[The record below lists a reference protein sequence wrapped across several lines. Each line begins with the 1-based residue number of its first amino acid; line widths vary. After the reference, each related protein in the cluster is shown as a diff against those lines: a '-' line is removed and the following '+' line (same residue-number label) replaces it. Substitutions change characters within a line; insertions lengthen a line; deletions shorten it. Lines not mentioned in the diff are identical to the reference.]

1 MAVRTKGTVPVDTD
15 WYQAGASAPPVSVPQ
30 VIDDS
35 NGPFI
40 GRPRAVVAGLPAYRP
55 GKGIK
60 QVEAEHGISNAIK
73 LASNENPAPPVDR
86 IVAAIQAAANGLN
99 RYADH
104 RASELRSAIA
114 ASVGVSDDQVT
125 VGAGSSGLLQQLCMT
140 YLEPGDEVVYP
151 WRSFEVYPV
160 FTTLMAG
167 VPVPVPLDADL
178 ALDID
183 GLVAA
188 VTART
193 KLLFLATPNNP
204 IGNATRVPE
213 LRSLLERVP
222 SDVVVCIDE
231 AYREFLDPGFGDPV
245 TELLPQ
251 FPNAVVT
258 RTFSKAHGLAGA
270 RVGYAVGDARL
281 IAAVDR
287 TLLPFAVSALA
298 QAGALAALENPEV
311 IAAGVNAILAER
323 ARVEVELAAA
333 GWTFPN
339 HQGNF
344 VWLAVGPTADA
355 LALAMERNGVIV
367 RPFSGEGIRVT
378 IGTPGENDRFLNA
391 LATACEDA
399 GFTPD

>member
-1 MAVRTKGTVPVDTD
+1 VTQDTD
-15 WYQAGASAPPVSVPQ
+15 A
-30 VIDDS
+30 
-35 NGPFI
+35 FI

-55 GKGIK
+55 GKSIK
-60 QVEAEHGISNAIK
+60 QAEAEHGLTDAIK
-73 LASNENPAPPVDR
+73 LASNENPVPPVDR
-86 IVAAIQAAANGLN
+86 VVAAIQAAAAGLN

-114 ASVGVSDDQVT
+114 TSVGVNDDQVT

-160 FTTLMAG
+160 FTALMGG
-167 VPVPVPLDADL
+167 VAVPVPLDAGLGFDL
-178 ALDID
+178 D

-188 VTART
+188 VTPRT
-193 KLLFLATPNNP
+193 KLIFLATPNNP
-204 IGNATRVPE
+204 IGNGTTVPE

-222 SDVVVCIDE
+222 PDVVVCIDE

-245 TELLPQ
+245 SELLPD
-251 FPNAVVT
+251 FANAVVT

-270 RVGYAVGDARL
+270 RVGYAIGDARL
-281 IAAVDR
+281 IGALDK

-298 QAGALAALENPEV
+298 QAGALAALQNPEV
-311 IAAGVNAILAER
+311 IGLGVTAILAER

-344 VWLAVGPTADA
+344 VWLEVGRATDE
-355 LALAMERNGVIV
+355 LAMAMERNGVIV
-367 RPFSGEGIRVT
+367 RPFGGEGIRVT
-378 IGTPGENDRFLNA
+378 IGTAAENDRFLTS
-391 LATACEDA
+391 LASACAAAD
-399 GFTPD
+399 FDPS

>member
-1 MAVRTKGTVPVDTD
+1 VNEH
-15 WYQAGASAPPVSVPQ
+15 
-30 VIDDS
+30 S
-35 NGPFI
+35 NDMFI

-60 QVEAEHGISNAIK
+60 QAEAEHGITNAIK
-73 LASNENPAPPVDR
+73 LASNENPAPPVDP
-86 IVAAIQAAANGLN
+86 IIAAVQAAAAGLN

-104 RASELRSAIA
+104 RATELRSAIA
-114 ASVGVSDDQVT
+114 ASVGVNDDQVT

-160 FTTLMAG
+160 FTALMAG
-167 VPVPVPLDADL
+167 VPVPVPLDAHLGFDV
-178 ALDID
+178 D
-183 GLVAA
+183 GLIAA
-188 VTART
+188 VTPRT

-204 IGNATRVPE
+204 IGNATTVPE

-245 TELLPQ
+245 TELLPD
-251 FPNAVVT
+251 FANAVVT

-270 RVGYAVGDARL
+270 RVGYAIGDARL
-281 IAAVDR
+281 IAAVDK

-298 QAGALAALENPEV
+298 QAGALAALANPDV
-311 IAAGVNAILAER
+311 IAVGVKAILAER

-344 VWLAVGPTADA
+344 VWLGVGPATDDVAA
-355 LALAMERNGVIV
+355 AMERDGVIV

-378 IGTPGENDRFLNA
+378 IGTPPENDRFLSA
-391 LATACEDA
+391 LAIACEDA
-399 GFTPD
+399 GFAPS

>member
-1 MAVRTKGTVPVDTD
+1 MPH
-15 WYQAGASAPPVSVPQ
+15 

-35 NGPFI
+35 NGTFI

-178 ALDID
+178 GLDID

-204 IGNATRVPE
+204 IGNATRVSE

-391 LATACEDA
+391 LATACKDA

>member
-1 MAVRTKGTVPVDTD
+1 MAVRTKGTVPVDID

-178 ALDID
+178 GLDID

-270 RVGYAVGDARL
+270 RVGYAVGDGRL

-391 LATACEDA
+391 LATACKDA

>member
-178 ALDID
+178 GLDID